1 MFDSFIVEPIQKVM
15 TIFYQ
20 LTKQMGMPN
29 YGIAIIL
36 LTIVIKIVLY
46 PLTVKQVK
54 SMKAVQDLQPKVK
67 AIQDKYKDNKEK
79 VQAEIAS
86 LYRETGVNPLAGC
99 LPLIIQMPILIG
111 LFFAIKDFRA
121 FAEVNEA
128 TKAFYFKTV
137 GEATLGPTNF
147 LWLKDLFQ
155 NSDNL
160 SFTNPSDPFFIIP
173 ILCAA
178 TTYIQQKQTTTEM
191 TQQNKMMLIFMP
203 AFIGYITVTFPAG
216 LGLYWVVSNLAQIL
230 QQWWMYRKP
239 SKA

>member
-1 MFDSFIVEPIQKVM
+1 LFDNLIVEPIQKVLTM
-15 TIFYQ
+15 FYQ
-20 LTKQMGMPN
+20 LTKQMGWPS

-36 LTIVIKIVLY
+36 LTIAIKIVLY

-54 SMKAVQDLQPKVK
+54 SMKAVQDMQPRVK

-79 VQAEIAS
+79 MQTEIAA
-86 LYRETGVNPLAGC
+86 LYKETGVNPLAGC

-111 LFFAIKDFRA
+111 LFFAIRDFRA

-128 TKAFYFKTV
+128 TKAFYLKTV
-137 GEATLGPTNF
+137 GESVLGPTNF
-147 LWLKDLFQ
+147 LWLQDLFQ
-155 NSDNL
+155 NSDTL
-160 SFTNPSDPFFIIP
+160 TFSQPSDPYYIIP
-173 ILCAA
+173 LLCAA

-216 LGLYWVVSNLAQIL
+216 LGLYWVVSNTAQIA

-239 SKA
+239 AKA